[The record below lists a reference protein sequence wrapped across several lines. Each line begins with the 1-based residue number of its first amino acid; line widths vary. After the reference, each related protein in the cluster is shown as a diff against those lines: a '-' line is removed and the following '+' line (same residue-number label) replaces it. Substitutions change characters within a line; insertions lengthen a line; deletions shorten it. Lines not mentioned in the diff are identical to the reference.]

1 MSESL
6 VAKPA
11 QTWSEGASVRMLSAP
26 DARRDRLALAEV
38 LVDCVTGG
46 ASVSFMWPFTIDDA
60 NAWWG
65 GVIET
70 VAEDRTVLF
79 GAYLDDA
86 LVGTVQLGLDVPP
99 NQRHRGD
106 VRKLLVHRDARGRG
120 IGAALMTALET
131 RGGPARAVAPD
142 ARHRERLGRAALR
155 APRLDEGRRH
165 PALRALARRAL
176 LRHHDLLEGAAVDL
190 VRPPMIAAMTR
201 RPHLRRFLGTP

>member
-1 MSESL
+1 MSES
-6 VAKPA
+6 
-11 QTWSEGASVRMLSAP
+11 WSRNRLRPSPRGERPHAFGAG
-26 DARRDRLALAEV
+26 RRRERLALAEI

-70 VAEDRTVLF
+70 VADDRTVLF

-131 RGGPARAVAPD
+131 EARPARAVAPD
-142 ARHRERLGRAALR
+142 ARHRERLGPNGSTSASAGRGPASSRATRSGPAG
-155 APRLDEGRRH
+155 ASATPRSSGRRC
-165 PALRALARRAL
+165 RRPRETADD
-176 LRHHDLLEGAAVDL
+176 RG
-190 VRPPMIAAMTR
+190 MTR

>member
-11 QTWSEGASVRMLSAP
+11 QTLSEGASVRMLSAP

-106 VRKLLVHRDARGRG
+106 VRKLLVHRHARGRG
-120 IGAALMTALET
+120 IGAALMTALESEAVR
-131 RGGPARAVAPD
+131 RGLSLLTLDTASGSAERIFSRSADEPTKASQLSPSSSGLPSMRLPARK
-142 ARHRERLGRAALR
+142 ARM
-155 APRLDEGRRH
+155 PR
-165 PALRALARRAL
+165 PASPGSGLSS
-176 LRHHDLLEGAAVDL
+176 E
-190 VRPPMIAAMTR
+190 
-201 RPHLRRFLGTP
+201 